1 MTSAK
6 TMPPALYRIYQF
18 FAALKAYLPLWAG
31 GISRQATSE
40 DEAWLRA
47 VLPTQAQQ
55 QLFARMAP
63 NDQRHGLAVARTL
76 QQAGHSQ
83 LALLQAALL
92 HDVAKSLGQPILH
105 RVLIVLLEAFWPAGL
120 SRLAGRVEGQ
130 DPQMSQVEAQ
140 LRRQSWR
147 RPFIVHAYHPLIG
160 AAWAE
165 AAGCEAGAVTLIRKH
180 QEKLVGRP
188 APDQALLALLQ
199 WADSLN

>member
-1 MTSAK
+1 MTSKA
-6 TMPPALYRIYQF
+6 MHPALYRVYQF
-18 FAALKAYLPLWAG
+18 FVALKAYLPIWAG
-31 GISRQATSE
+31 GIAEQGTVE

-55 QLFARMAP
+55 QLFARMSP

-83 LALLQAALL
+83 PALLQAALL
-92 HDVAKSLGQPILH
+92 HDVAKSLSQPILH
-105 RVLIVLLEAFWPAGL
+105 RVLIVLLEAFWPAAL
-120 SRLAGRVEGQ
+120 SRLAGQIEGQ
-130 DPQMSQVEAQ
+130 VMQAGQVEAR
-140 LRRQSWR
+140 LRGPGWR

-180 QEKLVGRP
+180 QEKLAP
-188 APDQALLALLQ
+188 APDQDLLALLQ

>member
-6 TMPPALYRIYQF
+6 AMHSALYRVYQF
-18 FAALKAYLPLWAG
+18 FVALKAYLPLWAG
-31 GISRQATSE
+31 GVSGQATVE
-40 DEAWLRA
+40 DETWLRTI
-47 VLPTQAQQ
+47 LSTQAQQ

-83 LALLQAALL
+83 PALLQAALL

-105 RVLIVLLEAFWPAGL
+105 RVLIVLLEAFWPAAL
-120 SRLAGRVEGQ
+120 SRLAGQVEGQ
-130 DPQMSQVEAQ
+130 EPQMSQVEAQ
-140 LRRQSWR
+140 LRRRSWR

-160 AAWAE
+160 ATWAE
-165 AAGCEAGAVTLIRKH
+165 AAGCEAGAVTLIRQH
-180 QEKLVGRP
+180 QEKLGRRP
-188 APDQALLALLQ
+188 APEQDLLALLQ